1 MGEPQAATPREG
13 CQMQKADR
21 GHTILLLQTVQKQ
34 QVSGQRSG
42 VALGCVEVGINKKL
56 FGMMEMF

>member
-1 MGEPQAATPREG
+1 
-13 CQMQKADR
+13 MQKADR